1 MARRRARYR
10 DGRIN
15 LNTAN
20 RARLARIEVIGES
33 GADSILEERDRLG
46 GFSSVNEV
54 DSIRG
59 LTPQARRYL
68 KEHARV

>member
-68 KEHARV
+68 KEQARV